1 MTTTTMSFSEA
12 VKSCFSKAVTFTGR
26 SRRSEFWYWQLFSFI
41 VGIAIAITSSI
52 TANLPVVPAVI
63 GFSLFVWNILS
74 WLVSFSVSVR
84 RLHDT
89 GHSGWWYGGYLIAG
103 FAFFIWIIVE
113 IVLVAAEAPNIEA
126 PETSDIIRM
135 IIGFLGKFAIPYLIY
150 LVYGILLLVWM
161 CTDSHAGANK
171 YGKNPKEYIPETI
184 PTAATVPADNSPAE
198 TTTTEI
204 TPITD
209 NKPEDYKSE
218 GNYNKEI

>member
-12 VKSCFSKAVTFTGR
+12 IKNCFSKAVTFTGR

-41 VGIAIAITSSI
+41 VGIAIAVTSNI
-52 TANLPVVPAVI
+52 TANLPVVSSVI
-63 GFSLFVWNILS
+63 GFSLFAWNILS

-103 FAFFIWIIVE
+103 FVFFIWIIVE
-113 IVLVAAEAPNIEA
+113 IVLVAVDIPNIEA
-126 PETSDIIRM
+126 IEAADALRM
-135 IIGFLGKFAIPYLIY
+135 VIGFLGKLAIPYIIY
-150 LVYGILLLVWM
+150 FAYGILLLVWM
-161 CTDSHAGANK
+161 CTDSHAEANK

-184 PTAATVPADNSPAE
+184 PTAAAVPVGNSPAE
-198 TTTTEI
+198 TTTAEI

-209 NKPEDYKSE
+209 HKPEDNKSE
-218 GNYNKEI
+218 GNYN